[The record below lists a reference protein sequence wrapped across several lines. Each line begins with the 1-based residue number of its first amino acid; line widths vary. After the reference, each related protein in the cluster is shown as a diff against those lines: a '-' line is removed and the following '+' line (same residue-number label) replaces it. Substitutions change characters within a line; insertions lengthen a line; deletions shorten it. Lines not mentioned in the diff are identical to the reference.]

1 MPAATFQQNNK
12 LFLLLNFSCF
22 AFKMKCP
29 MSGTKFTVASG
40 AGPRAW
46 ERTEAGG
53 VNGNERHLRH
63 SPVSS
68 PTEELRKG

>member
-1 MPAATFQQNNK
+1 MLKNTPVPRLNK
-12 LFLLLNFSCF
+12 GFSYQEKGDKNC
-22 AFKMKCP
+22 MWRGREP
-29 MSGTKFTVASG
+29 
-40 AGPRAW
+40 W
-46 ERTEAGG
+46 EQSEAGG